1 MAKKETA
8 RDLLRLLHEV
18 NDLVTQHGPPA
29 RRGRIEDHLDE
40 QLDRIKLIA
49 GDAIRWASKEGLE

>member
-18 NDLVTQHGPPA
+18 NDLVTQRGPSP

-40 QLDRIKLIA
+40 KLDRIKLIA
-49 GDAIRWASKEGLE
+49 SDAIGWARKEGLE